1 MQFLKDCFTIDNTS
15 LFMAISSFVLFFI
28 SLILIGKIFYFRYK
42 DKKFFKQIDA
52 NIEYKIS
59 ESLNIFLSS
68 IMLLFFGVVKYLYFS
83 RMDDVLDS
91 LWVLFGIIFIN
102 IFFKIFCLF
111 SAKGHNKPIKNLLLR
126 IIDNFVMIITIT
138 LSSSIIASQIPIVD
152 ISKFFGAEVA
162 RFSLINLPFLVMS
175 LFVISS
181 CLSLI
186 LEYFFKNLEEEIK
199 ENINEILKVFIPLF
213 ITLGITIYYPLS
225 YNLFIIVCIGVL
237 SKYIAEKSSTY
248 LNSRKLLN
256 NKNSSILKIFN
267 PISNIFF
274 SSLMNML
281 VLTILLF
288 TCLNYGG
295 YFGITMAS
303 IGLICSVVLTSSLI
317 IFDKSS
323 ESYKYLAKTIN
334 NIALFYIFL
343 ETLEYIYKQRITINI
358 FSDNVII
365 GLFLGISFMLFN
377 ILKSIN
383 LIRYVNM
390 AKSHIYLTIRTILY
404 IGLFTICIYYLL
416 PYINYELLAALV
428 LGLILTTAF
437 GSILLINSID
447 VFEKQTL
454 KSLQITPIIR
464 STVLPLTNQITTI
477 LIIITVLLLP
487 IIK

>member
-1 MQFLKDCFTIDNTS
+1 MQFLKDSFLIDNTS
-15 LFMAISSFVLFFI
+15 LFMAISSLFLFSI
-28 SLILIGKIFYFRYK
+28 SLIFIGKIFYLHYK
-42 DKKFFKQIDA
+42 DKKLFKQIDA

-59 ESLNIFLSS
+59 EILNILFSS
-68 IMLLFFGVVKYLYFS
+68 ITLFFFGIIKYLYFL

-91 LWVLFGIIFIN
+91 LWVLLSVIFTNII
-102 IFFKIFCLF
+102 FKIFCLF
-111 SAKGHNKPIKNLLLR
+111 SSKGNAKAIKNLLLR

-152 ISKFFGAEVA
+152 ISKFFGADVA
-162 RFSLINLPFLVMS
+162 RFSLINLPFLLMS
-175 LFVISS
+175 IFILSS
-181 CLSLI
+181 CTSLI
-186 LEYFFKNLEEEIK
+186 LEKLFKNLDEEIK
-199 ENINEILKVFIPLF
+199 QNLNEVLKVFVPLF
-213 ITLGITIYYPLS
+213 ITLGITIFYPLS
-225 YNLFIIVCIGVL
+225 YNLFIIVCIGIL
-237 SKYIAEKSSTY
+237 SKYIVEKSSTY

-256 NKNSSILKIFN
+256 SKNSSVLKILN

-274 SSLMNML
+274 SSLMNIIIL
-281 VLTILLF
+281 TVLIF

-295 YFGITMAS
+295 YLGITTTS
-303 IGLICSVVLTSSLI
+303 LGLISSVILTSNLI

-343 ETLEYIYKQRITINI
+343 ETLEYIYKQRIDINI

-365 GLFLGISFMLFN
+365 GLFLGITLMLFN

-390 AKSHIYLTIRTILY
+390 ATSRTYLTIRTILY
-404 IGLFTICIYYLL
+404 IGLFTVCIYYLL

-437 GSILLINSID
+437 VSILLINAID
-447 VFEKQTL
+447 VFEKQMS
-454 KSLQITPIIR
+454 KSLIITPILR
-464 STVLPLTNQITTI
+464 SMILPLTNQITTI